1 MKKFNREK
9 EFYSNNKIELRYG
22 TVNRINPNIIYV
34 VGNMWVVPKYKGD
47 YKRDVLNAINKFKKL
62 LRKKVSDS
70 DSFDD
75 NIVCDFDVKFATLKQ
90 DKKNCITF
98 EVFLKQNLKK
108 ELITFNLLPNKL
120 NEIFKEIIVEFL
132 FDLKEKSFIVNKTR
146 NFEETTI
153 YS

>member
-75 NIVCDFDVKFATLKQ
+75 K
-90 DKKNCITF
+90 
-98 EVFLKQNLKK
+98 VFIK
-108 ELITFNLLPNKL
+108 EFSLFS
-120 NEIFKEIIVEFL
+120 FL
-132 FDLKEKSFIVNKTR
+132 DSDIL
-146 NFEETTI
+146 
-153 YS
+153 